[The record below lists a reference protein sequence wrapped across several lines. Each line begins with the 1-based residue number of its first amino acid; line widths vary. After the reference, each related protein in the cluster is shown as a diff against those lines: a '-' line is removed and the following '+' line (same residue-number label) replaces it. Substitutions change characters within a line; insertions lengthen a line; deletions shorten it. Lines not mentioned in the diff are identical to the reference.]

1 MSAIELTARSLEEGQ
16 KAAAEKL
23 GVEVDRVS
31 VRVLEETKGL
41 FGKINLR
48 ISAEV
53 IPSATPAPEVVKPA
67 RGRKVAEPKPE
78 ADEVAEEAASETVV
92 EAKETA
98 PRTLRG
104 RRKPE
109 KAAEPKPED
118 DGTASES
125 ATTESNGD
133 ADTEEVTATEA
144 DAATLLAQV
153 EELLA
158 KSGLKITATVASI
171 QGRYVNLALDGKDA
185 SYLVGKHGEVLNS
198 LQYLVNIII
207 SRKLENGVRATVE
220 CNDYRRRREEVL
232 TKRAVE
238 IANQVVERGEE
249 AVLDALPAFERRI
262 VHKAIQDIAGVA
274 TYSEG
279 EEPNRRVVI
288 APAE

>member
-41 FGKINLR
+41 FGKVNLR

-53 IPSATPAPEVVKPA
+53 IPAATPAPEVTKPA
-67 RGRKVAEPKPE
+67 RGRKAAEPKPE
-78 ADEVAEEAASETVV
+78 AEEAPVEVAAET
-92 EAKETA
+92 EAKDAA
-98 PRTLRG
+98 PRTGRG
-104 RRKPE
+104 RRRPE

-118 DGTASES
+118 DGTPGDA
-125 ATTESNGD
+125 ATSDANGD
-133 ADTEEVTATEA
+133 ADAEEVSATEA

-232 TKRAVE
+232 TKRAIE